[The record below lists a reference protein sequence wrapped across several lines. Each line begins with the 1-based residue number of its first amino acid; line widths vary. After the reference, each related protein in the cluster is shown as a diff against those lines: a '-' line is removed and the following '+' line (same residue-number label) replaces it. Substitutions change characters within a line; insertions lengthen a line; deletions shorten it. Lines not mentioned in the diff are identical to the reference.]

1 MDLKQINIYVIRVH
15 YKVYNTIT
23 AINLPGSKVLIV
35 LLLLSLTY
43 PVPGFSTV
51 TKRHRTVHAKL

>member
-23 AINLPGSKVLIV
+23 AINLPGSKVLIF
-35 LLLLSLTY
+35 Y
-43 PVPGFSTV
+43 YYY
-51 TKRHRTVHAKL
+51 H